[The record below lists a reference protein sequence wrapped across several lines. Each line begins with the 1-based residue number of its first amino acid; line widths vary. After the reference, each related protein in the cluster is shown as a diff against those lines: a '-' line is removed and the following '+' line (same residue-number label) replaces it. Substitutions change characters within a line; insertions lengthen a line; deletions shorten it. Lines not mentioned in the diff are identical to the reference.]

1 MLITFLILI
10 VTIALFIHGRLRA
23 DFVALLSMMALFLAG
38 ILTTPQALAG
48 FSDST
53 VILIA
58 ALFVVSE
65 GLSRTGVTAWLGSVM
80 LRATAGSSRRLLIVV
95 MLGAAALSAFI
106 SNTGTVATLL
116 PAVVSAVW
124 RLGEVPSHF
133 LMPLAL
139 SLIHI

>member
-65 GLSRTGVTAWLGSVM
+65 GLDASGVTAW
-80 LRATAGSSRRLLIVV
+80 AGQRLIAVAGTNKTRLLVLTIALVALLTALISV
-95 MLGAAALSAFI
+95 NGAVAALLPVSIPQDTARPSAR
-106 SNTGTVATLL
+106 SR
-116 PAVVSAVW
+116 S
-124 RLGEVPSHF
+124 PS
-133 LMPLAL
+133 L
-139 SLIHI
+139 